1 MTKSAFLFPGQGSQ
15 AVGMGKSFVENSQ
28 TAVQILE
35 AASEAL
41 KIDMANLLF
50 ESNDRLEQTKY
61 TQPAI
66 LLVSMMAYRLFK
78 EKIEGSKINEN
89 PAFALGHSLGEFSAL
104 AAVGAIDWLE
114 AVKLVHLRGDLM
126 QKACEA
132 KDAGM
137 MVVLGLSD
145 NDVEEICADGRESG
159 KKVWPAN
166 YNADGQIVI
175 AGIKEDLQD
184 LESKLKDAKAR
195 RVSLLNMS
203 VASHCPLL
211 MSAVEPLTEA
221 LEGLLSDNFSSPVI
235 SNVTAKAY
243 NTKALALELL
253 GKQLVSPVLYK
264 QSIQENDDLV
274 DRYIEFGSS
283 GVLKGLNRRTTK
295 KPTLVVSDYD
305 SLNSVVETLSEVK

>member
-1 MTKSAFLFPGQGSQ
+1 MDIEAFLFPGQGSQ
-15 AVGMGKSFVENSQ
+15 AVGMGKSFVENSK
-28 TAVQILE
+28 TAEQMLE
-35 AASEAL
+35 SASDAL

-50 ESNDRLEQTKY
+50 EPNEKLEQTKY

-78 EKIEGSKINEN
+78 EKIDGE

-104 AAVGAIDWLE
+104 SAVGAIDWLE
-114 AVKLVHLRGDLM
+114 AVKLVHLRGELM
-126 QKACEA
+126 QKACDGI
-132 KDAGM
+132 DAGM
-137 MVVLGLSD
+137 MVALGVSD
-145 NDVEEICADGRESG
+145 DDVEEICADARESG

-175 AGIKEDLQD
+175 AGIKEDLQS
-184 LESKLKDAKAR
+184 LESKLKEAKAR
-195 RVSLLNMS
+195 RVMLLNMS

-211 MSAVEPLTEA
+211 ESAVNPLMES
-221 LEGLLSDNFSSPVI
+221 LESVLNDSFSSPVI

-243 NTKALALELL
+243 NTKAQALDLL

-264 QSIQENDDLV
+264 QSIQRNDDLV
-274 DRYIEFGSS
+274 DQYIEFGHG

-305 SLNSVVETLSEVK
+305 SLNSVIETLNGDK

>member
-1 MTKSAFLFPGQGSQ
+1 MIKSAFLFPGQGSQ

-28 TAVQILE
+28 TAAQMLE
-35 AASEAL
+35 AASDAL
-41 KIDMANLLF
+41 KIDIANLLF
-50 ESNDRLEQTKY
+50 EPNDMLEQTKY

-78 EKIEGSKINEN
+78 EKISGD

-114 AVKLVHLRGDLM
+114 AVKLVNLRGDLM
-126 QKACEA
+126 QKACDGI
-132 KDAGM
+132 DAGM
-137 MVVLGLSD
+137 MVVLGLAD
-145 NDVEEICADGRESG
+145 NDVEEICHDARESG
-159 KKVWPAN
+159 KKVWTAN

-175 AGIKEDLQD
+175 AGIKEDLQA
-184 LESKLKDAKAR
+184 LEPILKEAKAR
-195 RVSLLNMS
+195 RVMLLNMS

-211 MSAVEPLTEA
+211 ESAVEPLTEA
-221 LEGLLSDNFSSPVI
+221 LEGLLSDNFCSPVI

-243 NTKALALELL
+243 NTKAEAMDLL

-264 QSIQENDDLV
+264 QSIQGNDDLV
-274 DRYIEFGSS
+274 DRYIEFGHG

-305 SLNSVVETLSEVK
+305 SLNSVVETLLEVK

>member
-1 MTKSAFLFPGQGSQ
+1 MKKTAFLFPGQGSQ
-15 AVGMGKSFVENSQ
+15 ATGMGKSFVEHSP
-28 TAVQILE
+28 TAAQMLE

-41 KIDMANLLF
+41 KLDMAHLLF
-50 ESNDRLEQTKY
+50 EPNDLLEQTKY

-66 LLVSMMAYRLFK
+66 LLVSMMAYRLFA
-78 EKIEGSKINEN
+78 EKAGEA

-126 QKACEA
+126 QKACEGIE
-132 KDAGM
+132 AGM
-137 MVVLGLSD
+137 MVVLGVAD
-145 NDVEEICADGRESG
+145 EDVEAICQEARDQG

-175 AGIKEDLQD
+175 AGIKSD
-184 LESKLKDAKAR
+184 LEAIQEPLKAAKAR
-195 RVSLLNMS
+195 RVMLLNMS

-211 MSAVEPLTEA
+211 EPAVAPLTEA
-221 LEGLLSDNFSSPVI
+221 LRKVLTDDFAAPVI

-243 NTKALALELL
+243 NTKAEALDLL
-253 GKQLVSPVLYK
+253 GRQLVSPVLYK
-264 QSIQENDDLV
+264 QSIAGNDDLV
-274 DRYIEFGSS
+274 DRYIEFGHG

-305 SLNSVVETLSEVK
+305 SLSAVLEQVAGEG

>member
-1 MTKSAFLFPGQGSQ
+1 MIKSAFLFPGQGSQ

-28 TAVQILE
+28 TAAQMVE
-35 AASEAL
+35 AASDAL
-41 KIDMANLLF
+41 KIDMKNLLF
-50 ESNDRLEQTKY
+50 EPNDKLEQTKY

-78 EKIEGSKINEN
+78 EKIDGN
-89 PAFALGHSLGEFSAL
+89 PVFALGHSLGEFSAL

-126 QKACEA
+126 QKACEG

-137 MVVLGLSD
+137 MVVLGLAD

-175 AGIKEDLQD
+175 AGIKEDLQS
-184 LESKLKDAKAR
+184 LEERLKEAKAR
-195 RVSLLNMS
+195 RVMLLNMS

-211 MSAVEPLTEA
+211 ESAVEPLVES
-221 LEGLLSDNFSSPVI
+221 LQNILSDDFSSPVI

-243 NTKALALELL
+243 NTKAQALDLL

-264 QSIQENDDLV
+264 QSIQGNDDLV

-305 SLNSVVETLSEVK
+305 SLNTTIENIIGEK

>member
-1 MTKSAFLFPGQGSQ
+1 MIKSAFLFPGQGSQ
-15 AVGMGKSFVENSQ
+15 AVGMGKSFVQNSKMAAQ
-28 TAVQILE
+28 MVE
-35 AASEAL
+35 ATSDAL

-50 ESNDRLEQTKY
+50 EPNDRLEQTKY

-66 LLVSMMAYRLFK
+66 LLVSMIAYRLFK
-78 EKIEGSKINEN
+78 KKIANSKIDKN

-114 AVKLVHLRGDLM
+114 AVQLVHLRGDLM
-126 QKACEA
+126 QKACDGI
-132 KDAGM
+132 DAGM
-137 MVVLGLSD
+137 MVVLGLKD
-145 NDVEEICADGRESG
+145 NDVEEICSNAREDGKR
-159 KKVWPAN
+159 VWSAN

-175 AGIKEDLQD
+175 AGIKEDLQA
-184 LESKLKDAKAR
+184 LEPILKDAKAR
-195 RVSLLNMS
+195 RVMLLNMS

-211 MSAVEPLTEA
+211 MSAVEPLTKS
-221 LEGLLSDNFSSPVI
+221 LDNLLNDNFSSPVI

-243 NTKALALELL
+243 NTKLEAMNLL

-264 QSIQENDDLV
+264 QSILANDDLI
-274 DRYIEFGSS
+274 DRYIEFGHG

-305 SLNSVVETLSEVK
+305 SLNATVETLMGEE

>member
-1 MTKSAFLFPGQGSQ
+1 MIKSAFLFPGQGSQ

-28 TAVQILE
+28 TAAQMVE
-35 AASEAL
+35 AASDAL

-50 ESNDRLEQTKY
+50 EPNDMLEQTKY

-66 LLVSMMAYRLFK
+66 LLVSMMAYRLFN
-78 EKIEGSKINEN
+78 EKIDGN

-104 AAVGAIDWLE
+104 SAVGAIDWLE

-126 QKACEA
+126 QRACDGI
-132 KDAGM
+132 DAGM
-137 MVVLGLSD
+137 MVVLGLTD
-145 NDVEEICADGRESG
+145 NDVEEICHNAREEG
-159 KKVWPAN
+159 KRVWPAN

-175 AGIKEDLQD
+175 AGIKEDLQA
-184 LESKLKDAKAR
+184 LEGTLKEAKAR
-195 RVSLLNMS
+195 RTMLLNMS

-211 MSAVEPLTEA
+211 ESAVSPLTDA
-221 LEGLLSDNFSSPVI
+221 LENILKDNFSSPVI

-243 NTKALALELL
+243 NTKAEAMDLL

-264 QSIQENDDLV
+264 QSIQGNDDLV
-274 DRYIEFGSS
+274 DRYIEFGHG

-305 SLNSVVETLSEVK
+305 SLNATIETLIGE

>member
-1 MTKSAFLFPGQGSQ
+1 MKKSAFLFPGQGSQ
-15 AVGMGKSFVENSQ
+15 ATGMGKSFVEHSQ
-28 TAVQILE
+28 TAAQMLE
-35 AASEAL
+35 AAGDAL

-50 ESNDRLEQTKY
+50 EPNDLLEQTRY

-78 EKIEGSKINEN
+78 EQIPDA

-104 AAVGAIDWLE
+104 ACVDAMDWLE

-126 QKACEA
+126 QKACEGI
-132 KDAGM
+132 DAGM
-137 MVVLGLSD
+137 MVVLGVAD
-145 NDVEEICADGRESG
+145 EDVEAICQEARDSG

-175 AGIKEDLQD
+175 AGIKSDLQSI
-184 LESKLKDAKAR
+184 EEALKAAKAR
-195 RVSLLNMS
+195 RVMLLNMS

-211 MSAVEPLTEA
+211 EPAVAPLTEA
-221 LEGLLSDNFSSPVI
+221 LEKVLRDSFAAPVV

-243 NTKALALELL
+243 NSKAEALDLL
-253 GKQLVSPVLYK
+253 GRQLVSPVLYK
-264 QSIQENDDLV
+264 QSIRDNDDLV
-274 DRYIEFGSS
+274 DRYIEFGHG

-305 SLNSVVETLSEVK
+305 SLNATLETLAGEG

>member
-1 MTKSAFLFPGQGSQ
+1 MKRTAILFPGQGSQ
-15 AVGMGKSFVENSQ
+15 AVGMGKSFVEHST
-28 TAVQILE
+28 TAAQMLE

-41 KIDMANLLF
+41 QIDMAHLLF
-50 ESNDRLEQTKY
+50 EPNDLLEQTRY

-66 LLVSMMAYRLFK
+66 LLVSMMAHRLFHCQASG
-78 EKIEGSKINEN
+78 E

-104 AAVGAIDWLE
+104 AAVGAMDWLE
-114 AVKLVHLRGDLM
+114 AVKLVHLRGQLM
-126 QKACEA
+126 EEA
-132 KDAGM
+132 SEGIDAGM

-145 NDVEEICADGRESG
+145 EDVEAICQDAREQG

-175 AGIKEDLQD
+175 AGIKSDLQSI
-184 LESKLKDAKAR
+184 EEPLKAAKAR
-195 RVSLLNMS
+195 RVMLLKMS

-211 MSAVEPLTEA
+211 EPAVAPLQEA
-221 LEGLLSDNFSSPVI
+221 LEGVLTDHFDAPVI

-243 NTKALALELL
+243 NSKPEALDLL

-264 QSIQENDDLV
+264 QSIRNNDDLV
-274 DRYIEFGSS
+274 DRYIEFGHG

-305 SLNSVVETLSEVK
+305 SLNEVIEQIVEESR